1 MRIDAHQHFWDLERF
16 EYPWMPPPPSP
27 LAFSFLP
34 QHLRPILKRNKFDGS
49 VAVQAKASMEE
60 TAWLLD
66 LASEND
72 FILGVVAWVD
82 LTDPRLGETLD
93 RLQRHPKFK
102 GVRHPVHDEPDV
114 NWVLRDDVLRGLRE
128 LAKRGLPYDLLF
140 RPPHLPLIPR
150 IAERAP
156 ELRMVI
162 DHLAKPPIGSGK
174 LDGWAEDLVRAAEHP
189 QVYCK
194 LSGMITEASPQWTA
208 DELKPFVR
216 HAFEVFGADRLMF
229 GSDWPVCLLACET
242 WKVTLAAF
250 TQAHGA
256 LPLEVRNKV
265 IGETAQRFYGLKAP
279 RSDS

>member
-82 LTDPRLGETLD
+82 LTDPRLGTTLD

-140 RPPHLPLIPR
+140 RPPHLPLIQR

-162 DHLAKPPIGSGK
+162 DHLAKPPIASGN
-174 LDGWAEDLVRAAEHP
+174 LHGWAEDLVRAAEYP

-194 LSGMITEASPQWTA
+194 LSGMSTEASPQWTA

-256 LPLEVRNKV
+256 LPPEVRNKV
-265 IGETAQRFYGLKAP
+265 IGETAQSFYRLEAP
-279 RSDS
+279 GSDS